1 MKKILLVRHAK
12 SSWTNLSLSDHD
24 RKLDD
29 RGIRDAPIMAQK
41 MKDLNYLVQGI
52 YTSSAT
58 RAKETAEYFAENHNV
73 EKIDFH
79 ILPKLYHSLPDTMMD
94 VIADAD
100 DQYDTIAIFCHNP
113 GITYFAYSILDQ
125 DIDNISTCGILLM
138 ESSVNSWNEVKQ
150 GNLNFLK
157 YYYPKM

>member
-24 RKLDD
+24 RTLDE

-41 MKDLNYLVQGI
+41 MKDLKYNVQGI
-52 YTSSAT
+52 YTSSAI
-58 RAKETAEYFAENHNV
+58 RAKETAEYFADVHVVN
-73 EKIDFH
+73 KTDFH
-79 ILPKLYHSLPDTMMD
+79 VLPKLYHSLPETMLE
-94 VIADAD
+94 VISEAD

-125 DIDNISTCGILLM
+125 DIDNVSTCGILLM
-138 ESSVNSWNEVKQ
+138 DASVNSWSDVNQ